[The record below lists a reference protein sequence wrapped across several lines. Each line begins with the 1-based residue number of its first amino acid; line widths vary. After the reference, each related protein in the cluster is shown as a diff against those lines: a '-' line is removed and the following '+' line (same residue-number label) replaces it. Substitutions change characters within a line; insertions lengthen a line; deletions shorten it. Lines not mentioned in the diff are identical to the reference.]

1 MLTMETTASQGRHPA
16 GFARRFEGRDDS
28 GGNMNNRRKLTALVS
43 AESLS
48 QQLGKLSRI
57 GGNFA
62 ATAQNTLSVL
72 GLAAIAAL
80 TLMFFRPELTD
91 HLKVISPFWEAYS
104 DDRSTQEMAFAS
116 MLELPERKSAE
127 PHGLI
132 TGVPLGNHTM
142 DSSQVNTVEQQRVM
156 AWLAKRYR
164 IAQTASKMLV
174 EAAYTAGHEVRIDP
188 LLVLSVMAI
197 ESRFNPFAESAMGAQ
212 GLMQVMA
219 KVHHSKFD
227 NLGGTRSVLNPVA
240 NIQVGAQILHDVIR
254 RSGSVE
260 AGLKLYVGAGNL
272 ETDGGYA
279 SKVLSEYSK
288 LQAVASGK
296 RVPTFTPPTRVQP
309 EEPIEARIENT
320 LPPPRSHVEEPA

>member
-1 MLTMETTASQGRHPA
+1 
-16 GFARRFEGRDDS
+16 
-28 GGNMNNRRKLTALVS
+28 MNNRRKLAALVS

-48 QQLGKLSRI
+48 QHLNKLSSI

-62 ATAQNTLSVL
+62 ATAQNALSVL

-91 HLKVISPFWEAYS
+91 HLKVISPFWEEYS
-104 DDRSTQEMAFAS
+104 DDRNAQEMAFAT

-132 TGVPLGNHTM
+132 TGVPLIHQGGDTL
-142 DSSQVNTVEQQRVM
+142 QVNTVEQQRVM

-174 EAAYTAGHEVRIDP
+174 EAAYSAGHEVRIDP

-219 KVHHSKFD
+219 KVHLSKFD
-227 NLGGTRSVLNPVA
+227 DHGGTKSVLNPVA
-240 NIQVGAQILHDVIR
+240 NIQVGAQILKDVIR

-296 RVPTFTPPTRVQP
+296 RVPTFTAPAHVQP
-309 EEPIEARIENT
+309 EEAIEAKANDT
-320 LPPPRSHVEEPA
+320 QPPPRSQVEEPA

>member
-1 MLTMETTASQGRHPA
+1 
-16 GFARRFEGRDDS
+16 
-28 GGNMNNRRKLTALVS
+28 MNNRRKLAALVS
-43 AESLS
+43 AEQLS
-48 QQLGKLSRI
+48 QHLNKLSSI
-57 GGNFA
+57 GGNVA
-62 ATAQNTLSVL
+62 ATAQNALSVL

-91 HLKVISPFWEAYS
+91 HLKVISPFWEEYS
-104 DDRSTQEMAFAS
+104 DDRSAQELAFAS
-116 MLELPERKSAE
+116 MLELPERKSTE

-132 TGVPLGNHTM
+132 TGVPLMQQAT
-142 DSSQVNTVEQQRVM
+142 DTLQVNTVEQQRVM

-174 EAAYTAGHEVRIDP
+174 EAAYSAGHEVRIDP

-227 NLGGTRSVLNPVA
+227 DHGGTKSVLNPVA
-240 NIQVGAQILHDVIR
+240 NIQVGAQILKDVIR

-260 AGLKLYVGAGNL
+260 AGLKLYVGAGNM

-279 SKVLSEYSK
+279 SKVLAEYSK

-296 RVPTFTPPTRVQP
+296 RVPAFTPQPQP
-309 EEPIEARIENT
+309 EASEPIEAKANDT
-320 LPPPRSHVEEPA
+320 QPPPRTHVEEPA

>member
-1 MLTMETTASQGRHPA
+1 
-16 GFARRFEGRDDS
+16 
-28 GGNMNNRRKLTALVS
+28 MNNRRKLAALVS

-48 QQLGKLSRI
+48 QHLNKLSNI

-62 ATAQNTLSVL
+62 ATAQNALSIL
-72 GLAAIAAL
+72 GLASIAAL

-91 HLKVISPFWEAYS
+91 HLKVISPFWEEYS
-104 DDRSTQEMAFAS
+104 DDRSAQEMAFAT

-132 TGVPLGNHTM
+132 TGVPVVQQGGDAL
-142 DSSQVNTVEQQRVM
+142 QVNTVEQQRVM
-156 AWLAKRYR
+156 TWLAKRYR

-174 EAAYTAGHEVRIDP
+174 EAAYSAGHEVRIDP

-227 NLGGTRSVLNPVA
+227 DHGGTKSVLNPVA
-240 NIQVGAQILHDVIR
+240 NIQVGAQILKDVIR

-296 RVPTFTPPTRVQP
+296 RVPTFTAPVQAQP
-309 EEPIEARIENT
+309 EEPIEAKANDT
-320 LPPPRSHVEEPA
+320 QPPPRSHVEEPA

>member
-1 MLTMETTASQGRHPA
+1 
-16 GFARRFEGRDDS
+16 
-28 GGNMNNRRKLTALVS
+28 MNSRRKLTALVS
-43 AESLS
+43 AEQLS
-48 QQLGKLSRI
+48 QHLNKLSNI
-57 GGNFA
+57 GGNVA
-62 ATAQNTLSVL
+62 TTAQQALSVL

-91 HLKVISPFWEAYS
+91 HLKVISPFWEEYN
-104 DDRSTQEMAFAS
+104 DDPSAQEMAFAS
-116 MLELPERKSAE
+116 MLELPERKSTE
-127 PHGLI
+127 SHGLI
-132 TGVPLGNHTM
+132 TGVPVVQQGVDNV
-142 DSSQVNTVEQQRVM
+142 QVNTLEQQRVM
-156 AWLAKRYR
+156 TWLAKRYR

-174 EAAYTAGHEVRIDP
+174 EAAYSAGHEVRIDP

-227 NLGGTRSVLNPVA
+227 DHGGSKSVLNPVA
-240 NIQVGAQILHDVIR
+240 NIQVGAQILKDAIR

-279 SKVLSEYSK
+279 SKVLAEYSR

-296 RVPTFTPPTRVQP
+296 RVPTFTPSAQP
-309 EEPIEARIENT
+309 HQNDAMEAKAADS
-320 LPPPRSHVEEPA
+320 LPPARSHAEEPA

>member
-1 MLTMETTASQGRHPA
+1 
-16 GFARRFEGRDDS
+16 
-28 GGNMNNRRKLTALVS
+28 MNSRRKLAALVS

-48 QQLGKLSRI
+48 QQLNKLSSL
-57 GGNFA
+57 GGNVA
-62 ATAQNTLSVL
+62 ATAQHTLSFL

-91 HLKVISPFWEAYS
+91 HFKVISPFWESYS
-104 DDRSTQEMAFAS
+104 DDRSAQEIAFAS
-116 MLELPERKSAE
+116 MLELPERKPAE
-127 PHGLI
+127 ANDGLV
-132 TGVPLGNHTM
+132 TGMPLGYHSPEPVQV
-142 DSSQVNTVEQQRVM
+142 SSVEQQRVM

-164 IAQTASKMLV
+164 IAETASKMLV

-227 NLGGTRSVLNPVA
+227 DHGGSRSVLNPVA
-240 NIQVGAQILHDVIR
+240 NIQVGAKILQDVIR

-296 RVPTFTPPTRVQP
+296 RVPAFTPPVRVQP
-309 EEPIEARIENT
+309 EEPIEAKVDNA
-320 LPPPRSHVEEPA
+320 LPPPRSHAEEPA

>member
-1 MLTMETTASQGRHPA
+1 
-16 GFARRFEGRDDS
+16 
-28 GGNMNNRRKLTALVS
+28 MNNRRKLAALVS

-48 QQLGKLSRI
+48 QQLNKLNSI
-57 GGNFA
+57 GSNFA
-62 ATAQNTLSVL
+62 ATAQNALSVL

-91 HLKVISPFWEAYS
+91 HLKVISPFWEEYS
-104 DDRSTQEMAFAS
+104 DDRSAQEMAFAT

-132 TGVPLGNHTM
+132 TGVPLIHQSA
-142 DSSQVNTVEQQRVM
+142 DALQINTVEQQRVM

-174 EAAYTAGHEVRIDP
+174 EAAYSAGHEVRIDP

-227 NLGGTRSVLNPVA
+227 DLGGTRSVLNPVA
-240 NIQVGAQILHDVIR
+240 NIQVGAQILKDVIR

-296 RVPTFTPPTRVQP
+296 RVPAFTAPVQAQP
-309 EEPIEARIENT
+309 EEAIEAKASDKQQ
-320 LPPPRSHVEEPA
+320 PPRSQVEEPA